1 MIHIGQ
7 ASATIDTPVEHL
19 MACHRRIEDR
29 LATLER
35 AGDHLREDKPAALE
49 AIRKSILFL
58 DSSGVLH
65 TMDEE
70 ESLFPRVRP
79 HLTPE
84 ELHYLDGLEEQ
95 HRAAESVFTELKR
108 VTEELAAAADNSI
121 SLESRYKELAARLSA
136 LYRPH
141 IQSEDEILT
150 RLARRTLT
158 DDQLKAIAE
167 EMKERREQRQH
178 PPTLAVQEA
187 DLSAAAAADNHNEA
201 TPF

>member
-1 MIHIGQ
+1 
-7 ASATIDTPVEHL
+7 
-19 MACHRRIEDR
+19 
-29 LATLER
+29 
-35 AGDHLREDKPAALE
+35 
-49 AIRKSILFL
+49 
-58 DSSGVLH
+58 VLH
-65 TMDEE
+65 TRDEE
-70 ESLFPRVRP
+70 ASLFPRVRP

-95 HRAAESVFTELKR
+95 HRTAESVFTELKR
-108 VTEELAAAADNSI
+108 VTEELAVAADNFI
-121 SLESRYKELAARLSA
+121 FLESRYKELAARLSA

-178 PPTLAVQEA
+178 PPTLAVPEA
-187 DLSAAAAADNHNEA
+187 ASSNGSSANKHNEA